1 MSVPKLATFCSI
13 IDLLKKQRIQRRLNR
28 LCKSSIWLYQRKEIT
43 KLETHQSQ
51 TQLYKESRRLVQLL
65 RSSRKNMEVLVN
77 SIFQKRSTTFLKMK
91 IGDTINGQSSTRV
104 RTSLI
109 STMLISKPSLMPSK
123 RKKMK
128 SLLWKLRKLL
138 CMNHPLMKE
147 VSQMICFL
155 PHARRLKERS
165 P

>member
-1 MSVPKLATFCSI
+1 MSVPKLAIFCSI
-13 IDLLKKQRIQRRLNR
+13 TDLLKKQRIQRRLNR

>member
-1 MSVPKLATFCSI
+1 MSVPKLAIFCSI
-13 IDLLKKQRIQRRLNR
+13 IDLLKKLRIQRRLNR